1 MPQGGSVTVDG
12 GMPRCHNERMG
23 KQKTKNSTN
32 IYLSAEIHKRLRM
45 ASAETGVSASII
57 VERLLERH
65 LASFVS
71 EPRSDQGQR

>member
-1 MPQGGSVTVDG
+1 
-12 GMPRCHNERMG
+12 
-23 KQKTKNSTN
+23 
-32 IYLSAEIHKRLRM
+32 M

-71 EPRSDQGQR
+71 EPKSDQGRR